1 MKRYL
6 TLTIAILMFMAV
18 VTITAD
24 AQVSG
29 SKMSASIPFA
39 FNVGNK
45 TLPAGE
51 YTVRVVNPSS
61 DRRVLQIRST
71 DGRVSAVIQTIGAAL
86 NSANNA
92 DDARLVFHRYG
103 DTYFFAQAQMAG
115 DSTMLAAVKT
125 NAQRSKER
133 ELASNVRKATVEI
146 FAE

>member
-1 MKRYL
+1 MKRYF

-18 VTITAD
+18 ATITAD

-61 DRRVLQIRST
+61 DQRVLQIRSK
-71 DGRVSAVIQTIGAAL
+71 DGRVSAVIQTIGAT
-86 NSANNA
+86 SNNA
-92 DDARLVFHRYG
+92 DDAKLVFHRYG

-115 DSTMLAAVKT
+115 DATMLAAVKT
-125 NAQRSKER
+125 RAQRSKER

-146 FAE
+146 LAE

>member
-18 VTITAD
+18 ATITAD

-61 DRRVLQIRST
+61 DQRVLQIRSK
-71 DGRVSAVIQTIGAAL
+71 DGRVSAVIQTIGAT
-86 NSANNA
+86 SNNA
-92 DDARLVFHRYG
+92 DDAKLVFHRYG
-103 DTYFFAQAQMAG
+103 ETYFFAQAQMAG
-115 DSTMLAAVKT
+115 DATMLAAVKT
-125 NAQRSKER
+125 RAQRSKER

-146 FAE
+146 LAE

>member
-18 VTITAD
+18 ATITAD

-61 DRRVLQIRST
+61 DQRVLQIRSK
-71 DGRVSAVIQTIGAAL
+71 DGRVSAVIQTIGAT
-86 NSANNA
+86 SNNA
-92 DDARLVFHRYG
+92 DDAKLVFHRYG

-115 DSTMLAAVKT
+115 DATMLAAVKT
-125 NAQRSKER
+125 RAQRSKER

-146 FAE
+146 LAE

>member
-18 VTITAD
+18 ATITAD

-51 YTVRVVNPSS
+51 YTVRVINPSS

-71 DGRVSAVIQTIGAAL
+71 DGRVSAVIQTIGAT
-86 NSANNA
+86 ANNA
-92 DDARLVFHRYG
+92 GDAKLVFHRYG
-103 DTYFFAQAQMAG
+103 DTYFFAQAHMAG
-115 DSTMLAAVKT
+115 DATMLAAVKT
-125 NAQRSKER
+125 RAQRSKER

-146 FAE
+146 LAE

>member
-18 VTITAD
+18 ATITAD

-61 DRRVLQIRST
+61 DRRVLQIRSK
-71 DGRVSAVIQTIGAAL
+71 DGRVSAVIQTIGAT
-86 NSANNA
+86 SNNA
-92 DDARLVFHRYG
+92 DDAKLVFHRYG
-103 DTYFFAQAQMAG
+103 ETYFFAQAQMAG
-115 DSTMLAAVKT
+115 DATMLAAVKT
-125 NAQRSKER
+125 RAQRSKER

-146 FAE
+146 LAE

>member
-18 VTITAD
+18 ATITAD

-61 DRRVLQIRST
+61 DRRVLQIRSK
-71 DGRVSAVIQTIGAAL
+71 DGRVSAVIQTIGAT
-86 NSANNA
+86 SNNA
-92 DDARLVFHRYG
+92 DDAKLVFHRYG

-115 DSTMLAAVKT
+115 DATMLAAVKT
-125 NAQRSKER
+125 RAQRSKER
-133 ELASNVRKATVEI
+133 ELASNVRKARVEI
-146 FAE
+146 LAE

>member
-1 MKRYL
+1 MKRYF

-18 VTITAD
+18 ATITAD

-29 SKMSASIPFA
+29 SKLSASIPFA

-45 TLPAGE
+45 TLPPGE

-61 DRRVLQIRST
+61 DWRVLQIRSK
-71 DGRVSAVIQTIGAAL
+71 DGRVSAVIQTIGAT
-86 NSANNA
+86 ANNA
-92 DDARLVFHRYG
+92 GDAKLVFHRYG

-115 DSTMLAAVKT
+115 DATMLAAVKT

-133 ELASNVRKATVEI
+133 ELASNVRKARVEI
-146 FAE
+146 LAE

>member
-24 AQVSG
+24 AQVFS
-29 SKMSASIPFA
+29 SKQMSASIPFA
-39 FNVGNK
+39 FTVGNK

-61 DRRVLQIRST
+61 DRRVLQIRSK
-71 DGRVSAVIQTIGAAL
+71 DGRVSAVIQTIGAT
-86 NSANNA
+86 STSA
-92 DDARLVFHRYG
+92 DDAKLVFHRYG

-115 DSTMLAAVKT
+115 DPTMLAAVKT
-125 NAQRSKER
+125 SAQRSKER

-146 FAE
+146 LAE